1 MLSLYLK
8 IEKPITKFEM
18 TLQKIF
24 FYGVSFTIM
33 TKEPKGNQVLLS
45 NIGVYMSKLSHNEVL
60 DKIKFGLIASCQPV
74 DDGPMDKPEIVAA
87 MAQAS
92 VIGGAAGLR
101 IEGVDNL
108 KATRPTV
115 NVPII
120 GIVKRDL
127 PDSPVRITPFLH
139 DIEDLAKAG
148 ADIIAVDGTNRPR
161 PVDIES
167 AVKKIHELGC
177 LAMADCSN
185 LEEGLY
191 CQKLGFDIVGSTM
204 SGYTGGPV
212 PEEPDYQLVKDLK
225 AAGCRVMAEGR
236 YNTPE
241 LAKTAIEIGAYCV
254 TVGSALTR
262 LEHIVSWFAQAIHSA
277 KK

>member
-1 MLSLYLK
+1 
-8 IEKPITKFEM
+8 
-18 TLQKIF
+18 
-24 FYGVSFTIM
+24 
-33 TKEPKGNQVLLS
+33 
-45 NIGVYMSKLSHNEVL
+45 MSKLSHQQVL
-60 DKIKFGLIASCQPV
+60 TAIQGGLIASCQPV

-108 KATRPTV
+108 KATRPVV

-120 GIVKRDL
+120 AIVKRDL
-127 PDSPVRITPFLH
+127 EDSPVRITPFLQ
-139 DIEDLAKAG
+139 DIEDLAAAG
-148 ADIIAVDGTNRPR
+148 ADIIAVDGTDRKR

-185 LEEGLY
+185 LAEGLY

-204 SGYTGGPV
+204 SGYTGGEIPD
-212 PEEPDYQLVKDLK
+212 EPDYQLVKDLK
-225 AAGCRVMAEGR
+225 AAGCFVMAEGR

-241 LAKTAIEIGAYCV
+241 LAQTAIAIGADSV

-262 LEHIVSWFAQAIHSA
+262 LEHIVSWFADAVKEA
-277 KK
+277 KN

>member
-1 MLSLYLK
+1 M
-8 IEKPITKFEM
+8 
-18 TLQKIF
+18 
-24 FYGVSFTIM
+24 SFT
-33 TKEPKGNQVLLS
+33 QH
-45 NIGVYMSKLSHNEVL
+45 KLSHQAVFAQIQN
-60 DKIKFGLIASCQPV
+60 GLIASCQPV

-127 PDSPVRITPFLH
+127 PDSPVRITPFLQ
-139 DIEDLAKAG
+139 DIEDLAHAG
-148 ADIIAVDGTNRPR
+148 ADIIAVDGTHRPR

-167 AVKKIHELGC
+167 AVKKIHEMGC

-204 SGYTGGPV
+204 SGYTGGVV
-212 PEEPDYQLVKDLK
+212 PDEPDYQLVKDLK
-225 AAGCRVMAEGR
+225 AAGCKVMAEGR

-241 LAKTAIEIGAYCV
+241 LARKAIEIGADFV

-262 LEHIVSWFAQAIHSA
+262 LEHIVSWFSSA
-277 KK
+277 VNSANK

>member
-1 MLSLYLK
+1 M
-8 IEKPITKFEM
+8 
-18 TLQKIF
+18 
-24 FYGVSFTIM
+24 SFT
-33 TKEPKGNQVLLS
+33 QH
-45 NIGVYMSKLSHNEVL
+45 KLSHQAVFA
-60 DKIKFGLIASCQPV
+60 KIQNGLIASCQPV

-87 MAQAS
+87 MAQAA

-127 PDSPVRITPFLH
+127 PDSPVRITPFLQ
-139 DIEDLAKAG
+139 DIEDLAHAG
-148 ADIIAVDGTNRPR
+148 ADIITVDGTHRPR

-167 AVKKIHELGC
+167 AVKKIHEMGC

-204 SGYTGGPV
+204 SGYTGGAV
-212 PEEPDYQLVKDLK
+212 PDEPDYQLVKDLK
-225 AAGCRVMAEGR
+225 AAGCKVMAEGR

-241 LAKTAIEIGAYCV
+241 LAKTAIEIGADFV

-262 LEHIVSWFAQAIHSA
+262 LEHIVSWFSSA
-277 KK
+277 VNSANK

>member
-1 MLSLYLK
+1 
-8 IEKPITKFEM
+8 
-18 TLQKIF
+18 
-24 FYGVSFTIM
+24 
-33 TKEPKGNQVLLS
+33 
-45 NIGVYMSKLSHNEVL
+45 MSKLSHQQVL
-60 DKIKFGLIASCQPV
+60 EQIKYGLIASCQPV
-74 DDGPMDKPEIVAA
+74 DNGPMDSPEIVAA

-101 IEGVDNL
+101 IEGIENL
-108 KATRPTV
+108 KAVRKVV

-127 PDSPVRITPFLH
+127 EDSPVRITPFLK
-139 DIEDLAKAG
+139 DVEDLAAAG
-148 ADIIAVDGTNRPR
+148 ADIIAFDGTHRVRPTT
-161 PVDIES
+161 IEET
-167 AVKKIHELGC
+167 VKRIKELGC

-185 LEEGLY
+185 FEEGMH
-191 CQKLGFDIVGSTM
+191 CQNLDVEIIGSTM
-204 SGYTGGPV
+204 SGYTGGEV
-212 PEEPDYQLVKDLK
+212 PAEPDYQLVKDLK

-241 LAKTAIEIGAYCV
+241 LAKVAIEIGAYSV

-262 LEHIVSWFAQAIHSA
+262 LEHIVSWFADSVKSA

>member
-1 MLSLYLK
+1 M
-8 IEKPITKFEM
+8 
-18 TLQKIF
+18 
-24 FYGVSFTIM
+24 SFT
-33 TKEPKGNQVLLS
+33 QH
-45 NIGVYMSKLSHNEVL
+45 KLSHQAVFAQIQN
-60 DKIKFGLIASCQPV
+60 GLIASCQPV

-127 PDSPVRITPFLH
+127 PDSPVRITPFLQ
-139 DIEDLAKAG
+139 DIEDLAYAG
-148 ADIIAVDGTNRPR
+148 ANIIAVDGTHRPR

-167 AVKKIHELGC
+167 AVKKIHEMGC

-204 SGYTGGPV
+204 SGYTGGTV
-212 PEEPDYQLVKDLK
+212 PEEPDYQLVKALK
-225 AAGCRVMAEGR
+225 AAGCKVMAEGR

-241 LAKTAIEIGAYCV
+241 LARKAIEIGADFV

-262 LEHIVSWFAQAIHSA
+262 LEHIVSWFSSA
-277 KK
+277 VKSANK

>member
-1 MLSLYLK
+1 
-8 IEKPITKFEM
+8 
-18 TLQKIF
+18 
-24 FYGVSFTIM
+24 
-33 TKEPKGNQVLLS
+33 
-45 NIGVYMSKLSHNEVL
+45 MSKLDPQNVL
-60 DKIKFGLIASCQPV
+60 ERIRYGLIASCQPV
-74 DDGPMDKPEIVAA
+74 DDGPMDHPNIVAA

-108 KATRPTV
+108 KATRPTIS
-115 NVPII
+115 VPII

-127 PDSPVRITPFLH
+127 PDSPIRITPFLD
-139 DIEDLAKAG
+139 DIDALATAG

-161 PVDIES
+161 PVAIKT
-167 AVKKIHELGC
+167 AVERIHQCGC

-191 CQKLGFDIVGSTM
+191 CQQLGFDIVGSTM
-204 SGYTGGPV
+204 SGYTGDHT
-212 PEEPDYQLVKDLK
+212 PEEPDFQLVKDLK
-225 AAGCRVMAEGR
+225 AAGCFVMAEGR

-241 LAKTAIEIGAYCV
+241 LARSAIEAGADCV

-262 LEHIVSWFAQAIHSA
+262 LEHIVSWFAQAIQQA

>member
-1 MLSLYLK
+1 MSRLTH
-8 IEKPITKFEM
+8 E
-18 TLQKIF
+18 QIF
-24 FYGVSFTIM
+24 QHIQ
-33 TKEPKGNQVLLS
+33 N
-45 NIGVYMSKLSHNEVL
+45 
-60 DKIKFGLIASCQPV
+60 GLIASCQPV
-74 DDGPMDKPEIVAA
+74 DEGPMDKPEIVAA

-92 VIGGAAGLR
+92 IIGGAAGLR
-101 IEGVDNL
+101 IEGVANL

-127 PDSPVRITPFLH
+127 PDSPIRITPFLN
-139 DIEDLAKAG
+139 DIEELANAG
-148 ADIIAVDGTNRPR
+148 ADIIAVDGTLRPR
-161 PVDIES
+161 PVDLAS

-204 SGYTGGPV
+204 SGYTGSVV

-241 LAKTAIEIGAYCV
+241 LAKTAIEIGADFV

-262 LEHIVSWFAQAIHSA
+262 LEHIVGWFAEAVKSA
-277 KK
+277 K

>member
-1 MLSLYLK
+1 M
-8 IEKPITKFEM
+8 
-18 TLQKIF
+18 
-24 FYGVSFTIM
+24 
-33 TKEPKGNQVLLS
+33 
-45 NIGVYMSKLSHNEVL
+45 
-60 DKIKFGLIASCQPV
+60 
-74 DDGPMDKPEIVAA
+74 
-87 MAQAS
+87 
-92 VIGGAAGLR
+92 
-101 IEGVDNL
+101 
-108 KATRPTV
+108 

-204 SGYTGGPV
+204 SGYTGGAV